1 LISRHHAQRALAAAS
16 LGLAVAVGGLATAST
31 AQAYDTGH
39 TTISCS
45 AVKVRKSPSTTATT
59 VGVAYRNDRIAYDQW
74 VYRSATKT
82 WWTRGTVTRKS
93 DGKKL
98 RGYVIYQ
105 CANPYGTNGAPT
117 PSIPK

>member
-1 LISRHHAQRALAAAS
+1 MISRHHAQRALAAAS
-16 LGLAVAVGGLATAST
+16 LGLAVAVGVLATAST
-31 AQAYDTGH
+31 AQAYDTG
-39 TTISCS
+39 TTKISCS
-45 AVKVRKSPSTTATT
+45 AVKVRKSPSTTAGA
-59 VGVAYRNDRIAYDQW
+59 VGVAYRNDRISYDQW

-93 DGKKL
+93 DGRKL

>member
-1 LISRHHAQRALAAAS
+1 MISRHNTQRALAAAS
-16 LGLAVAVGGLATAST
+16 LGLAVAAGGLATAST

-39 TTISCS
+39 TKISCS
-45 AVKVRKSPSTTATT
+45 AVKVRKSPSTAATA
-59 VGVAYRNDRIAYDQW
+59 VGVAYRNDKIAYDQW

-93 DGKKL
+93 DGKRL
-98 RGYVIYQ
+98 RGYVVYK

-117 PSIPK
+117 PPIPK